1 MQSIPSNTGTQI
13 KDLISKPSKDR
24 ILIGTLALLILQAIF
39 YKTKFIKD
47 TREPSELQ
55 DTGRIPTALNIPITS
70 QPDSFFIS
78 EEEFEDR
85 FGFDRPP
92 KDKEVV
98 FYCKAGV
105 RCRAAAQLAR
115 QGGWERTGEYAGSW
129 LDWAAKG
136 GAVER

>member
-1 MQSIPSNTGTQI
+1 MQI
-13 KDLISKPSKDR
+13 KNFIANPSKDR
-24 ILIGTLALLILQAIF
+24 ILIGTSALLIPREILHQ
-39 YKTKFIKD
+39 TDSSKD

-78 EEEFEDR
+78 EEQFEDR
-85 FGFDRPP
+85 FGFERPP
-92 KDKEVV
+92 KDKEVI
-98 FYCKAGV
+98 FYCRAGV
-105 RCRAAAQLAR
+105 RSRAAAQLAR

-129 LDWAAKG
+129 LDWAEKG